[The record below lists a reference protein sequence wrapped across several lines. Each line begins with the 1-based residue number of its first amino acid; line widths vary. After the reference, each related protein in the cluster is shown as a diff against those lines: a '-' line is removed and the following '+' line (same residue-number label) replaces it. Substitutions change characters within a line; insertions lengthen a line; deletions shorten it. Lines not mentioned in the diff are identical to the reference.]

1 MPYNARQ
8 PVNYAA
14 LKHLHVAAVAI
25 SYALF
30 FVRGVWMMRGSPM
43 LQRKWVRVLPHVN
56 DTVLLVAGVSLAVMI
71 SQYPFAA
78 GWLTAKVLALAAYI
92 VVGSLAIRRGRTR
105 RARIFAWVAG
115 QLVFAY
121 IVLVA
126 VAKSPLPWIR

>member
-1 MPYNARQ
+1 MPYNPRQ
-8 PVNYAA
+8 PMTYAA
-14 LKHLHVAAVAI
+14 LKHLHVATVAI

-30 FVRGVWMMRGSPM
+30 VVRGVWMMRGSPM

-56 DTVLLVAGVSLAVMI
+56 DTVLLLAGVSLAVMI

-78 GWLTAKVLALAAYI
+78 GWLTAKVLALIVYI
-92 VVGSLAIRRGRTR
+92 GLGMVAIRRGRTR
-105 RARIFAWVAG
+105 GVRIAAWIAG

-126 VAKSPLPWIR
+126 VTK

>member
-1 MPYNARQ
+1 MT
-8 PVNYAA
+8 YAA
-14 LKHLHVAAVAI
+14 LKHLHVATVAI

-30 FVRGVWMMRGSPM
+30 VVRGVWMMRGSPM

-56 DTVLLVAGVSLAVMI
+56 DTVLLLAGVSLAVMI

-78 GWLTAKVLALAAYI
+78 GWLTAKVLALIVYI
-92 VVGSLAIRRGRTR
+92 GLGMVAIRRGRTR
-105 RARIFAWVAG
+105 GVRIAAWIAG

-126 VAKSPLPWIR
+126 VTKSPLPWIR